1 MYTPGL
7 RFRFIGIVL
16 LCIIGAITTT
26 AHYMLKDEQT
36 LLVNRARQQAM
47 SLARASAILFT
58 NTFIFE
64 ELDMLDENDMVDYI
78 SYYVDDVMRTDP
90 RILAFRVLDKHGRT
104 VVKRETGASG
114 GDAYAP
120 PAGPGEDIR
129 EIGQGADALLAVTI
143 PLSIESK
150 NWGWCSLTFSMED
163 IERARI
169 SSRNDIITISVTWI
183 LFSLLAVGIAVEY
196 LVKSLHSLSD
206 AMERFTVNEDFSKPF
221 PSLPPRGDEIGQLQR
236 SFEWMITRLRNE
248 EQTRARTKEKM
259 FHTEKMAT
267 IGQLTASIAH
277 EVNNP
282 LGGVML
288 CFNNLL
294 KGKLDEQEREQHIEV
309 INSGLSR
316 IRKIMG
322 DLLDYSRQS
331 SMNVQ
336 LTDMR
341 DVVRKCVSLLELYSR
356 KRRVE
361 IRVDMPDG
369 LPATPVDNTK
379 IQQVLVNLLV
389 NAVQA
394 MPEGGE
400 IRVEGAM
407 DGEDMVI
414 LVSDSGGGIP
424 EAIRDKIF
432 VPFYT
437 TKNEEGTGLGL
448 ALSKS
453 LIEQHSGRLELLR
466 SDETG
471 SVFSIRLPR
480 ARKDT

>member
-7 RFRFIGIVL
+7 RFKSIATVL
-16 LCIIGAITTT
+16 LCIIGAIFFT
-26 AHYMLKDEQT
+26 AHYMLKDEQE
-36 LLVNRARQQAM
+36 LLVNRARQQAL
-47 SLARASAILFT
+47 SLSKASAVLFT

-64 ELDMLDENDMVDYI
+64 ELDMLDENDMIDYME
-78 SYYVDDVMRTDP
+78 YYVDDVMRTEP
-90 RILAFRVLDKHGRT
+90 RILAFQVLDKRGRP
-104 VVKRETGASG
+104 VVRRETAGLRG
-114 GDAYAP
+114 RP
-120 PAGPGEDIR
+120 FTVPAVAGEDIR
-129 EIGQGADALLAVTI
+129 ESGEGADALLAVTI
-143 PLSIESK
+143 PLSIESR
-150 NWGWCSLTFSMED
+150 NWGWCGLLFSMED

-169 SSRNDIITISVTWI
+169 VSRNDVFAISATWI
-183 LFSLLAVGIAVEY
+183 LFSLLAVGVAAEY
-196 LVKSLHSLSD
+196 LIKALHELSD
-206 AMERFTVNEDFSKPF
+206 GMERFTVNKDFSKPF
-221 PSLPPRGDEIGQLQR
+221 PDLPTRGDEIGQLQR
-236 SFEWMITRLRNE
+236 SFEWMVKRLRRE
-248 EQTRARTKEKM
+248 EQERTRTKEKM

-288 CFNNLL
+288 CFNNLT
-294 KGKLDEQEREQHIEV
+294 KGRLDGRERAQHIEI

-316 IRKIMG
+316 IQKIMG

-331 SMNVQ
+331 AMN
-336 LTDMR
+336 LGLA
-341 DVVRKCVSLLELYSR
+341 DVGEVIRKCVSLLDLYGR
-356 KRRVE
+356 KQRAS
-361 IRVDMPDG
+361 IHVDVPAG
-369 LPATPVDNTK
+369 LPPVPMDAPK

-394 MPEGGE
+394 MPDGGD
-400 IRVEGAM
+400 IRITASLDE
-407 DGEDMVI
+407 EYLTL

-424 EAIRDKIF
+424 EAIRDRIF

-453 LIEQHSGRLELLR
+453 LIEQHGGRLELLR
-466 SDETG
+466 SDGTG

-480 ARKDT
+480 ARKDA